1 MNVPPSRDQIL
12 HLVLTDPEAT
22 TDLILDLYLTVQ
34 KQAEIIEKQAEK
46 ITELEARIEN
56 LEAQLKQNSRNSSR
70 PPSSDLYKPKP
81 KSLRKKSGKK
91 PGGQKNHTGKTLKLV
106 EDPDEIVSHPVS
118 TCKCGYSLQT
128 VEPSNIVRRQEF
140 DIPPVEIKV
149 TEHQAEVK
157 ICPVCGR
164 KNTGE
169 FPPHLN
175 NTTQYGPNFKADVLY
190 LKDDII
196 TSFKKTAK
204 FFKDRYHQQVS
215 QGTIQNICRE
225 AYKSLESFESEI
237 KGILLHSPVL
247 HADETG
253 LTVLGLRWWLHTIG
267 NEKLTLYAVHPNRGS
282 KAVNSMGVIP
292 NYNGILVHDFWATYF
307 MYDCKHSLCNA
318 HIMRELVGIVDGYNQ
333 NWAGKM
339 KTLFEDVYDYIF
351 VQNKRN
357 PDKLSEFERAYQNIL
372 DEGFGENPPPLD
384 HLTCKKRGRKKRS
397 KPSNLL
403 RRLDGYRED
412 ILRFMYNAFVPFTNN
427 LAERDVRMMKVQQ
440 KISGTFRS
448 VEGAEI
454 FCRIRGYISTV
465 RKNGKSV
472 YEALKRL
479 AEGKP
484 FTVQDLMAE

>member
-1 MNVPPSRDQIL
+1 MNVPPNRDQIL
-12 HLVLTDPEAT
+12 HFVLTDPQAA

-34 KQAEIIEKQAEK
+34 KQAEK
-46 ITELEARIEN
+46 IAELEARIEE

-70 PPSSDLYKPKP
+70 PPSTDTFKTKT

-91 PGGQKNHTGKTLKLV
+91 PGGQKNHKGKTLQMV
-106 EDPDEIVSHPVS
+106 EDPDEIVVHPVS
-118 TCKCGYSLQT
+118 TCNCGHSLQNI
-128 VEPSNIVRRQEF
+128 EPEKIVRRQVF
-140 DIPPVEIKV
+140 DIPPVEMIA

-157 ICPVCGR
+157 ICPICGR
-164 KNTGE
+164 RNTGV
-169 FPPHLN
+169 FPPLVT

-196 TSFKKTAK
+196 TSFEKTAK
-204 FFKDRYHQQVS
+204 YFKDKYNQQIS
-215 QGTIQNICRE
+215 QGTILNIRRE
-225 AYKSLESFESEI
+225 AYQSLESFELESKEL
-237 KGILLHSPVL
+237 LLHSPVL

-253 LTVLGLRWWLHTIG
+253 LTVHGLRWWLHTIG
-267 NEKLTLYAVHPNRGS
+267 NERLTLYAAHPNRGS
-282 KAVNSMGVIP
+282 KAVNAMGVIP
-292 NYNGILVHDFWATYF
+292 NYKGILVHDFWATYF

-318 HIMRELVGIVDGYNQ
+318 HIMRELVGIVDGYKQ
-333 NWAGKM
+333 NWAGEM

-357 PDKLSEFERAYQNIL
+357 PKILSEFEETYQRIL
-372 DEGFGENPPPLD
+372 VEGFEENPSPPD
-384 HLTCKKRGRKKRS
+384 HLTCRKRGRKKRT
-397 KPSNLL
+397 KPVNLL
-403 RRLDGYRED
+403 LRLDGYRED
-412 ILRFMYNAFVPFTNN
+412 ILRFMYNAIVPFTNN
-427 LAERDVRMMKVQQ
+427 LAEQDVRMMKVQQ

-454 FCRIRGYISTV
+454 FCRVRGYISTV

-479 AEGKP
+479 AEGNP